1 MSMIPLVLPLKAN
14 EAAALADLVYQQ
26 LEGNQLTPDLRN
38 RFAGRLP
45 QLALETFTPFP
56 GSLARDPIHPST
68 YYLAIDTHSAPFLLR
83 IALASSPASGLFPG
97 ALLIGRMRPGG
108 GREIVINAVPFNF
121 TDRENVRTF
130 AEQVDPTFL
139 PRSQGPQSAIVVE
152 APPSPLSDRR
162 GLVGGV
168 RTPQPNPDHEGG
180 DDPSPDFAD
189 AFRAFRAIFK
199 STGLNLAAIAGD
211 YHVALWSAIR
221 AGWREGWNAQ
231 TSDPSASDYTKYSV
245 QGSLE
250 QLEQIYDRIHAAKAG
265 HVFDFEI
272 ATSGEAAAALDWMKS
287 RGKPVQ
293 FIRVKAGADLREL
306 AAIARQYNAILS
318 FTEGQPEQIGAATAG
333 RFHYRITGDEET
345 IRLAASS
352 LLGKTI

>member
-26 LEGNQLTPDLRN
+26 LEGNPLTQDLRN
-38 RFAGRLP
+38 RFAARLP
-45 QLALETFTPFP
+45 QLALETFTPYP
-56 GSLARDPIHPST
+56 GSLARDPIHHST
-68 YYLAIDTHSAPFLLR
+68 YYIAIDTQSGPMLLR
-83 IALASSPASGLFPG
+83 IALASSPASGLFPS
-97 ALLIGRMRPGG
+97 AMLIGRMRPGG

-130 AEQVDPTFL
+130 ANQVDPTFL
-139 PRSQGPQSAIVVE
+139 PRSQGPQSAIVT
-152 APPSPLSDRR
+152 
-162 GLVGGV
+162 GG
-168 RTPQPNPDHEGG
+168 
-180 DDPSPDFAD
+180 PDFAES
-189 AFRAFRAIFK
+189 FRAFRAILK
-199 STGLNLAAIAGD
+199 STGLNLAALAGD
-211 YHVALWSAIR
+211 YDIALWSAIR

-245 QGSLE
+245 EGPIE
-250 QLEQIYDRIHAAKAG
+250 QLEEIYDRIRAVKSG

-272 ATSGEAAAALDWMKS
+272 STPGDISTALEWMKS

-293 FIRVKAGADLREL
+293 FIRVPSASNLREQ
-306 AAIARQYNAILS
+306 AAIARQFNAILS
-318 FTEGQPEQIGAATAG
+318 FTEGDLEQIGIATAG
-333 RFHYRITGDEET
+333 RFHYRMQGDEEA

>member
-26 LEGNQLTPDLRN
+26 LEGNALTPDLRN
-38 RFAGRLP
+38 RFAARLP
-45 QLALETFTPFP
+45 QLALETFTPYP

-68 YYLAIDTHSAPFLLR
+68 YYIAIDALTPMLLR

-97 ALLIGRMRPGG
+97 AMLIGRMRPGG
-108 GREIVINAVPFNF
+108 GREIVINAVPFNH
-121 TDRENVRTF
+121 TDRETVRTF
-130 AEQVDPTFL
+130 AREVDPLFL

-152 APPSPLSDRR
+152 
-162 GLVGGV
+162 G
-168 RTPQPNPDHEGG
+168 T
-180 DDPSPDFAD
+180 DFAS
-189 AFRAFRAIFK
+189 AFRAFRAILK
-199 STGLNLAAIAGD
+199 STGLNLAATSEN
-211 YHVALWSAIR
+211 YEVALWSAIR

-231 TSDPSASDYTKYSV
+231 TSDPSAVDYTKYSV
-245 QGSLE
+245 DGSLD
-250 QLEQIYDRIHAAKAG
+250 QLEQIYDRIYAAKAG

-272 ATSGEAAAALDWMKS
+272 STAGDIATALDWMRS

-293 FIRVKAGADLREL
+293 FIQANPKADLREQ
-306 AAIARQYNAILS
+306 AAVARQHNAILS
-318 FTEGQPEQIGAATAG
+318 FTSGEPEQIGIATAG
-333 RFHYRITGDEET
+333 RFHYRMTGDEEA

>member
-26 LEGNQLTPDLRN
+26 LEGNALTPDLRN

-68 YYLAIDTHSAPFLLR
+68 YYIAIDALTPMLLR

-97 ALLIGRMRPGG
+97 AMLIGRMRPGG
-108 GREIVINAVPFNF
+108 GREIVINAVPFNH
-121 TDRENVRTF
+121 TDRESVRTF
-130 AEQVDPTFL
+130 AHQVDPSFL

-152 APPSPLSDRR
+152 GA
-162 GLVGGV
+162 
-168 RTPQPNPDHEGG
+168 
-180 DDPSPDFAD
+180 DFAS
-189 AFRAFRAIFK
+189 AFRAFRAILK
-199 STGLNLAAIAGD
+199 STGLNLAATSEHYDI
-211 YHVALWSAIR
+211 ALWSAIR

-231 TSDPSASDYTKYSV
+231 SSDPSAVDYTKYSV
-245 QGSLE
+245 EGPLD
-250 QLEQIYDRIHAAKAG
+250 QLVQIYDRIHAAKAG
-265 HVFDFEI
+265 RVFDFEI
-272 ATSGEAAAALDWMKS
+272 ATTGDVSTALEWMKS

-293 FIRVKAGADLREL
+293 FIQANLKADLRVQ
-306 AAIARQYNAILS
+306 AAVARQHNALLS
-318 FTEGQPEQIGAATAG
+318 FTEGDPEQIGVATAG
-333 RFHYRITGDEET
+333 RFHYRMTGDEEA

>member
-26 LEGNQLTPDLRN
+26 QEGNPLTQDLRN
-38 RFAGRLP
+38 RFAARLP

-68 YYLAIDTHSAPFLLR
+68 YYIAIDTSSAPLLLH

-97 ALLIGRMRPGG
+97 AMLIGRMRPGG
-108 GREIVINAVPFNF
+108 GREIVINAVPFHF
-121 TDRENVRTF
+121 SDRATIRTF
-130 AEQVDPTFL
+130 AEQVDPMFL

-152 APPSPLSDRR
+152 
-162 GLVGGV
+162 G
-168 RTPQPNPDHEGG
+168 
-180 DDPSPDFAD
+180 PDFAS
-189 AFRAFRAIFK
+189 AFRAFRAILK
-199 STGLNLAAIAGD
+199 STGLNLAATAENFDI
-211 YHVALWSAIR
+211 ALWSAIR

-245 QGSLE
+245 EGSLE
-250 QLEQIYDRIHAAKAG
+250 QLEEIYDRIAAAKSG

-272 ATSGEAAAALDWMKS
+272 ATPGDVTAALEWMKS

-293 FIRVKAGADLREL
+293 FIHVKPGSDLQQL
-306 AAIARQYNAILS
+306 AAIARQHNAILS
-318 FTEGQPEQIGAATAG
+318 FTEGDPEEIGAATAG
-333 RFHYRITGDEET
+333 RFHYRIKGDEEG